1 MVSDTL
7 LSEIHA
13 QFRRQMNADISL
25 SLRRHGLD
33 YRTIFG
39 VPSMRLKEVAE
50 QYAPSAELAEALWAE
65 DIRESKMLAT
75 RLYPP
80 HQMDEAGATRW
91 VNEIRHTEIAD
102 QACMNLFAHVT
113 MAKELCMQW
122 LHEDENSCFIPCYC
136 GLKLA
141 ARLPQD
147 QWSKKE
153 IDTIIQRAQTLLSNE
168 ETHISLKTAAHWAIE
183 NLTEI

>member
-50 QYAPSAELAEALWAE
+50 QYAPSVELAEALWAE
-65 DIRESKMLAT
+65 EIRESKMLAT

-80 HQMDEAGATRW
+80 HQMDEERATRW

-102 QACMNLFAHVT
+102 QACMNLFAHLSI
-113 MAKELCMQW
+113 APRLCKRW
-122 LHEDENSCFIPCYC
+122 LQTDESSCFIQCYC

-141 ARLPQD
+141 ARIPRERWD
-147 QWSKKE
+147 KEE
-153 IDTIIQRAQTLLSNE
+153 IDTIIRRAQTLICHE
-168 ETHISLKTAAHWAIE
+168 DTHISLRTAAHWAIE
-183 NLTEI
+183 NLTVS